1 MIKRIFDAARVGL
14 LALDPENAHDV
25 SLRALESGVHPRS
38 SATRYR
44 RLRQTVCGLDLPN
57 PLGIAAGYD
66 KDARVPDAM
75 LAMGM
80 GFAEVGTVTP
90 LPQAGNAKPRVFRLP
105 DADAVINRLGFN
117 NAGHI
122 AARSRLAARR
132 RRGAGGVVGVNI
144 GANKDS
150 ADRAA
155 DYVAGVET
163 FAALASYFTV
173 NVSSPNTPGLRD
185 LQAPKELADLLAGVM
200 GARAAHCSETPVFVK
215 LAPDVAED
223 DLPDIVDVIRA
234 SGAEGICV
242 SNTTLARDDV
252 RGQRYADEAG
262 GLSGAPLF
270 ARSTAMLA
278 RVARLTD
285 GAVPLIGVG
294 GVHSAATALAKIEAG
309 ASLVQL
315 YTGLIYGGAT
325 LIPDVLDGLNEAAI
339 ARKASS
345 IGDLVGGRAADWEGW
360 QPGDAAPAA

>member
-1 MIKRIFDAARVGL
+1 MISRIFDAARVGL
-14 LALDPENAHDV
+14 LALDPEKAHDL
-25 SLRALESGVHPRS
+25 SLRALESGVHPRA
-38 SATRYR
+38 SAARHR
-44 RLRQTVCGLDLPN
+44 RLRQVICGLDLPN

-66 KDARVPDAM
+66 KDARVPDPM

-80 GFAEVGTVTP
+80 GFTEVGTVTP
-90 LPQAGNAKPRVFRLP
+90 LPQQGNPQPRVFRLP
-105 DADAVINRLGFN
+105 QAGAVINRLGFN

-122 AARSRLAARR
+122 AARSRLEARR

-150 ADRAA
+150 ADRAG
-155 DYVAGVET
+155 DYVQGVGT

-185 LQAPKELADLLAGVM
+185 LQAPKELADLLGGVM
-200 GARAAHCSETPVFVK
+200 RARAAHCPDTPVFVK
-215 LAPDVAED
+215 LAPDVAAE
-223 DLPDIVDVIRA
+223 DLPDIVDVIQA

-252 RGQRYADEAG
+252 RGQRHAEEAG

-270 ARSTAMLA
+270 AMSTAMLA
-278 RVARLTD
+278 RVAMLTG

-294 GVHSAATALAKIEAG
+294 GVHDAATAQAKIEAG

-325 LIPDVLDGLNEAAI
+325 LIPDTLDGLNATLV
-339 ARKASS
+339 ARALTL
-345 IGDLVGGRAADWEGW
+345 GAYYPRLLRHF
-360 QPGDAAPAA
+360 QPTQQIVRR